1 IAEIAT
7 DKVDS
12 EVPSPVS
19 GILKERLFE
28 ENQVIQVGQV
38 IALIETEGEQENE
51 TPTDQQEEDV
61 SATEL
66 DSNVPEIEVESE
78 EPEFNIPGVKEV
90 EESNSTPN
98 YNPSINT
105 EVRFYSPLVRNIAQ
119 QEGISQQEMD
129 LIVGTGDQGRVTK
142 LDIIK
147 YLETRNSSK
156 SAPVMATEISAESS
170 TTTKVVKNTGE
181 DEIIE
186 MDRMRR
192 LIA

>member
-1 IAEIAT
+1 MAIFKLLLTKMGESVSEATLTKWVKQIGEKIEEDDAIAEIAT

-38 IALIETEGEQENE
+38 IALIETEGEDDNENE
-51 TPTDQQEEDV
+51 TPIKQEEIETSTFEVD
-61 SATEL
+61 SIDPQPKLESNETEL
-66 DSNVPEIEVESE
+66 P
-78 EPEFNIPGVKEV
+78 IPGLKEV
-90 EESNSTPN
+90 EESNVSTPN
-98 YNPSINT
+98 YNQSINT

-142 LDIIK
+142 LDII
-147 YLETRNSSK
+147 
-156 SAPVMATEISAESS
+156 
-170 TTTKVVKNTGE
+170 
-181 DEIIE
+181 
-186 MDRMRR
+186 
-192 LIA
+192 

>member
-1 IAEIAT
+1 MAIFKLLLPKMGESVSEATLTKWVKQIGEKIDEDDAIAEIAI
-7 DKVDS
+7 DKVES

-19 GILKERLFE
+19 GILQERLLE
-28 ENQVIQVGQV
+28 ENQVIQFGKV
-38 IALIETEGEQENE
+38 IALIESEGEQENE

-147 YLETRNSSK
+147 Y
-156 SAPVMATEISAESS
+156 
-170 TTTKVVKNTGE
+170 
-181 DEIIE
+181 
-186 MDRMRR
+186 
-192 LIA
+192 